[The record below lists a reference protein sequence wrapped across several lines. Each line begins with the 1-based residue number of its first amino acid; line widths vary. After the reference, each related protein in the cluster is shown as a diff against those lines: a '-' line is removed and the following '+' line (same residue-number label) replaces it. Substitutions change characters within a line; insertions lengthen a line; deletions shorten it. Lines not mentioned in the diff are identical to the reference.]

1 MIARAP
7 RAAGW
12 AAGLSGLVVAASI
25 ACTPPRTAMPSVS
38 PPASSAVAAA
48 TTASA
53 TPAPPAFCVE
63 PAFRESELASAWS
76 EGDRT
81 VVCVRPQDPDAG
93 PPERSCVELQSSG
106 VYGAASRIVPA
117 ERPAASEPFRPVSGD
132 GLERFEIVG
141 GGLHPHSAMGILR
154 DARNGRILK
163 QAPIAYDE
171 HVDALGWIGRDV
183 VLRER
188 VDEGPGCVLRLV
200 DPQRTWPVSMQDD
213 GDAGLPFVDCFDG
226 NLLLRPSAGTVALVD
241 AGGAS
246 VTFVDEATMSVDV
259 VDTRHS
265 GGPERGRR
273 FAGWIEGGSVL
284 VMAYGAPESGVVARI
299 DLARRALLG
308 VWSPPTCSRSASP
321 SAPPSE

>member
-1 MIARAP
+1 MIAVRKS
-7 RAAGW
+7 AAGW
-12 AAGLSGLVVAASI
+12 AAARSLVVASI
-25 ACTPPRTAMPSVS
+25 ACTPPQTGMPPVA
-38 PPASSAVAAA
+38 PPASSSVPVATSAS
-48 TTASA
+48 TT
-53 TPAPPAFCVE
+53 PPPPAFCVE

-93 PPERSCVELQSSG
+93 APEGSCVEIRSSG
-106 VYGAASRIVPA
+106 VYGPASRVVPA
-117 ERPAASEPFRPVSGD
+117 ERLVASEPFRPVSAD

-141 GGLHPHSAMGILR
+141 GGLHPHSAKGILR
-154 DARNGRILK
+154 DARTGRILK
-163 QAPIAYDE
+163 QAPIVYDE

-200 DPQRTWPVSMQDD
+200 DPQRTWPISMQADD
-213 GDAGLPFVDCFDG
+213 GDAGVPFIDCFDG
-226 NLLLRPSAGTVALVD
+226 NLLLRPSEGTVALVD

-259 VDTRHS
+259 VATNHS
-265 GGPERGRR
+265 GDPERGRR
-273 FAGWIEGGSVL
+273 FAGWTEGGSVL

-299 DLARRALLG
+299 DLARRTLLG
-308 VWSPPTCSRSASP
+308 VWSPPVCPAL
-321 SAPPSE
+321 APTSE